1 MGFLIFI
8 SWLYRWTGWVSEWVG
23 KPFCCS
29 FAHVYPRV
37 APSMYESAIRITR
50 GQFSLLHS
58 PPNLGHITSNCP
70 TRLCLPFLLNLPS
83 SFVSLSSFSHSC
95 FTYSNTI
102 LKLNLK
108 KISMHLV
115 QYCSFWITIK
125 NIWEKISICFLS
137 TYMHLYVCD
146 NILLNID
153 IWIYLYHCD
162 G

>member
-1 MGFLIFI
+1 MRAITHDNSWVRRKKGSESGKTKWFLRMVLYWPISVRGMSKWAFWFSFHGF
-8 SWLYRWTGWVSEWVG
+8 TGGLGEWVG

-115 QYCSFWITIK
+115 QYCS
-125 NIWEKISICFLS
+125 
-137 TYMHLYVCD
+137 
-146 NILLNID
+146 LLN
-153 IWIYLYHCD
+153 HN
-162 G
+162 